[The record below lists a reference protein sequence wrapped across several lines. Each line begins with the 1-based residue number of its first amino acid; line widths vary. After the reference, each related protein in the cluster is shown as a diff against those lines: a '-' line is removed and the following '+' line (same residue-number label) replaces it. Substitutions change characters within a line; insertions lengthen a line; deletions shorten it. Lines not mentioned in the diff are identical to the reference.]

1 MDNVLAKGF
10 EYMERVYTARLW
22 LVFVIAPLYYAL
34 VLAIA
39 YVGDMSHGALG
50 VMAQVVALSMFFLG
64 AVVVL
69 VPARVAMVNR

>member
-1 MDNVLAKGF
+1 MDNILARVF
-10 EYMERVYTARLW
+10 EYMEQVYTARLW

-34 VLAIA
+34 VIGIA

-50 VMAQVVALSMFFLG
+50 VMVQVLALVMFFLG

-69 VPARVAMVNR
+69 VPARVAMMNR

>member
-1 MDNVLAKGF
+1 MDNILASGF

-50 VMAQVVALSMFFLG
+50 VMVQVLALVMFFLG

-69 VPARVAMVNR
+69 VPARVAMMNR

>member
-1 MDNVLAKGF
+1 MNNILTKVF

-39 YVGDMSHGALG
+39 YVGDMSHGVLG
-50 VMAQVVALSMFFLG
+50 VMVQVLALVMFFLG

-69 VPARVAMVNR
+69 VPARVAMMNR